1 MYICCLSSL
10 VITACHQNASIMDGN
25 KSLTSSN
32 RLVFLLLSRLP
43 DNVLFSC
50 GSRVPT
56 SSSRPN
62 DRGDTP
68 LPMTS
73 SHSLT
78 RRRTDTVA
86 TRYHTTIAL
95 RQSPVISRIITRF
108 ILFIRGKTPL
118 RMRVDGFAYGGTRI
132 SHHERANRAIM
143 YITLHTRQKQ
153 RPNAIA
159 HACGRFL
166 QMVGHI
172 YQPTIVLRRT
182 TFILGIENANTNA
195 IAHAC
200 GRVCRW
206 WDTYITPPSCF
217 VLHVF
222 VSFPRKPLF
231 VCLTFRETYSTCI
244 Y

>member
-1 MYICCLSSL
+1 
-10 VITACHQNASIMDGN
+10 MDGN

-32 RLVFLLLSRLP
+32 RLFSFSLVSLTTSYFPADHVFLPRLHDP
-43 DNVLFSC
+43 MI
-50 GSRVPT
+50 G
-56 SSSRPN
+56 
-62 DRGDTP
+62 GYP

-95 RQSPVISRIITRF
+95 RQSPFISRIITRF

-153 RPNAIA
+153 GQNAIA
-159 HACGRFL
+159 HACGW
-166 QMVGHI
+166 I
-172 YQPTIVLRRT
+172 
-182 TFILGIENANTNA
+182 
-195 IAHAC
+195 
-200 GRVCRW
+200 CRW
-206 WDTYITPPSCF
+206 WDTYINPHSC
-217 VLHVF
+217 
-222 VSFPRKPLF
+222 
-231 VCLTFRETYSTCI
+231 
-244 Y
+244 